1 MEQVSVLPSSRYR
14 ELKQKFYPSKPN
26 VPTRPQPEKPVAP
39 PVERDWLII
48 PSPEVELEKA
58 MLDKVWSEIYGEDD
72 IIRKTMPI
80 MKGFSGRRSARILI
94 AKVLVKYQLTFIE
107 IAGQVKSR
115 RWVDCRFEIYYRLRR
130 ELGLSLMQVGR
141 MLNKDHTSV
150 LHGYRKMEERIAAG
164 YVLEPLD

>member
-1 MEQVSVLPSSRYR
+1 
-14 ELKQKFYPSKPN
+14 
-26 VPTRPQPEKPVAP
+26 
-39 PVERDWLII
+39 
-48 PSPEVELEKA
+48 
-58 MLDKVWSEIYGEDD
+58 
-72 IIRKTMPI
+72 MPI

-94 AKVLVKYQLTFIE
+94 AKVLMKYQLTFIE